1 MSATD
6 SCIMD
11 TTVRFLMMSDTHN
24 FEIDT
29 ADDTCPLRQPMP
41 KVDVVLHCGDLTQVG
56 GTSAYKKALRL
67 LGHFDADLKIVIA
80 DNHDISLDG
89 EYWRS
94 HLEEDDEPEEHD
106 EAVAIMTGPLAKAAK
121 VTYLTEGRYEFTLPS
136 GKHFSIFVSPYQPE
150 CGDWA
155 FGYKKYE
162 DRWQIPEDVDIVM
175 THGPAK
181 GVLDYGHNQHLGCQH
196 LLSATERS
204 RPLLHCFGHIHEGYG
219 AETKHWDEIETDDGC
234 AVGLS
239 RVSQSGEPVMGL
251 VKIQVGKLCAGRTQ
265 TSVLFPKVN
274 YFTSVLRAVMIL
286 LDSLY
291 AGFQSDQMAQSD
303 KKQVADANTKGDE
316 VIVDVNIND
325 GPTPPGV
332 KTTQDGIILVP
343 QPSDDPDQPLNW
355 SFLKKHL
362 ALAVLILETF
372 FAKSTAT
379 FIGPAALTLAK
390 DFHVTPI
397 QATYIASA
405 TAIVPAIAPLIW
417 IPLSQRLGRRPIML
431 TGTFLSML
439 FNIGFARSQTYAQAL
454 VCRLLGYAMA
464 SAGLCITPAAI
475 SDMFFA
481 HEKGKRIG
489 MNTFL
494 LVVAP
499 YLGGVMGGAMQYNPH
514 LGWRWAMNIA
524 AMIYAFLFL
533 ALLLF
538 VPETI
543 YYPNPTSSSTHTLYH
558 RLGFRTPHPTERWS
572 TTFAR
577 PYKMFAYPAIV
588 LPSLWFSICYATEV
602 ANTAGFPL
610 NFGQNSRFHFNTLQ
624 IGFCY
629 FSGFVGASL
638 AEWIAGPMCDLVTK
652 RHLRERYEWHPEQ
665 LLKICWTGV
674 VAIPTGLLVYGL
686 ELAHGTTWIAP
697 LAGISIFAF
706 GQEIL
711 VTVLLT
717 YMIDAYPK
725 QAAEVSIVF
734 QFCMFVMAYHPPF
747 YNQYWI
753 EAMGSAEIPYI
764 IWAMLPVIF
773 FPFCI
778 GLLMWKGR
786 EIRAKGPWAGRRR
799 HHIEQQTEF

>member
-1 MSATD
+1 MA
-6 SCIMD
+6 
-11 TTVRFLMMSDTHN
+11 TTVRFLVLSDTHN
-24 FEIDT
+24 FEIDA
-29 ADDTCPLRQPMP
+29 ADEKYPLRLPMP
-41 KVDVVLHCGDLTQVG
+41 KVDVVLHCGDLTQAG
-56 GTSAYKKALRL
+56 GTSAYKKALRM
-67 LGHFDADLKIVIA
+67 LGHFDADLKLVIA
-80 DNHDISLDG
+80 GNHDISLDA
-89 EYWRS
+89 EYWQS

-121 VTYLTEGRYEFTLPS
+121 VTYLTEGRCEFTLPS
-136 GKHFSIFVSPYQPE
+136 GKPFSIFVSPYQPE

-155 FGYKKYE
+155 FGYKRDE
-162 DRWQIPEDVDIVM
+162 HRWQIPEDLCLTAATI
-175 THGPAK
+175 
-181 GVLDYGHNQHLGCQH
+181 NI
-196 LLSATERS
+196 SAVNTCYSAIERS
-204 RPLLHCFGHIHEGYG
+204 RPLLHCFGHIHESCG
-219 AETKHWDEIETDDGC
+219 AEVKRWDEIETIDGC

-239 RVSQSGEPVMGL
+239 RVDESGEPGKTTLYPGKSTLMVNAAIMDVDHKPMNSPWL
-251 VKIQVGKLCAGRTQ
+251 VDLPLTR
-265 TSVLFPKVN
+265 TSVLVPD
-274 YFTSVLRAVMIL
+274 T
-286 LDSLY
+286 
-291 AGFQSDQMAQSD
+291 DQMAHSD
-303 KKQVADANTKGDE
+303 ESEVADVHPKGHEVVVDE
-316 VIVDVNIND
+316 NIND
-325 GPTPPGV
+325 GPPPPGL
-332 KTTQDGIILVP
+332 KTTQDGVILVP

-397 QATYIASA
+397 QGTYIASA

-431 TGTFLSML
+431 IGTFLSML
-439 FNIGFARSQTYAQAL
+439 FNVGFARSQTYAQAL
-454 VCRLLGYAMA
+454 VCRLFGYAMA

-489 MNTFL
+489 MNSYL

-524 AMIYAFLFL
+524 AMIYAFLFV

-538 VPETI
+538 ETI
-543 YYPNPTSSSTHTLYH
+543 YSPKPTSSTTHTLYH
-558 RLGFRTPHPTERWS
+558 RLGFRTPRTTEPWT

-577 PYKMFAYPAIV
+577 PYKMFAYPAV
-588 LPSLWFSICYATEV
+588 LLPSIWFSVCYATEV

-610 NFGQNSRFHFNTLQ
+610 NFGPNSRFHFNPLQ

-629 FSGFVGASL
+629 FSGFIGASL
-638 AEWIAGPMCDLVTK
+638 AEWIAGPVCDLVTK
-652 RHLRERYEWHPEQ
+652 RHLRKAYEWHPEQ

-674 VAIPTGLLVYGL
+674 VAIPTGLLVYGI
-686 ELAHGTTWIAP
+686 ELAHGMTWIAP

-753 EAMGSAEIPYI
+753 EAAGSPEIPYI
-764 IWAMLPVIF
+764 IWAMLPIIL

-778 GLLMWKGR
+778 GLLMWKGW
-786 EIRAKGPWAGRRR
+786 EIRAKGPWGGRRR
-799 HHIEQQTEF
+799 RHVEQQTAF